1 VATPV
6 ATAQRAHDRGRVG
19 PVTRLF
25 PCDLAACGVLDPDLL
40 SACGWRGDQEIR
52 WYDDCSTKCGG
63 GARSRFEMGY
73 FGPERRIHRIFIT
86 RNTEYHMRQRTCV
99 RIRDRQSGRW
109 VENHRALNL
118 IMTGSYPFGSSDSD
132 INLSDVPEIGECVF
146 LNANGIDLITSP
158 VLAIERPSRDV
169 VRTQYPAQS

>member
-1 VATPV
+1 
-6 ATAQRAHDRGRVG
+6 
-19 PVTRLF
+19 
-25 PCDLAACGVLDPDLL
+25 
-40 SACGWRGDQEIR
+40 
-52 WYDDCSTKCGG
+52 
-63 GARSRFEMGY
+63 MGY

-109 VENHRALNL
+109 VENNRALNL

-146 LNANGIDLITSP
+146 FNDNGIDLITSP